1 MFRGARGSGRG
12 GCLMKAV
19 SLLCVLLGA
28 CAAIGIA
35 QESVKRS
42 GEEGRIIAL
51 ESAWDQAEQ
60 NKDATALA
68 NLLSDNL
75 VYVDYDG
82 SLSNK
87 QQFLASVK
95 STSISS
101 EQINNEG
108 VTVRLYNNVAVST
121 GIYRDKGV
129 ENGKPFQRRGRFTN
143 VWINQNGA
151 WQCIASQST
160 LIVH

>member
-1 MFRGARGSGRG
+1 
-12 GCLMKAV
+12 MKAV
-19 SLLCVLLGA
+19 AAAGVVVGA
-28 CAAIGIA
+28 WAGVGSG
-35 QESVKRS
+35 QESVKPS

-60 NKDATALA
+60 NKDAAALA
-68 NLLSDNL
+68 GLLADSL

-87 QQFLASVK
+87 QQLLESVK
-95 STSISS
+95 SAEVTS

-108 VTVRLYNNVAVST
+108 VKVRMYYDNVAGST

-129 ENGKPFQRRGRFTN
+129 EKGKPFQRRGGVTN
-143 VWINQNGA
+143 VLGKQNGA
-151 WQCIASQST
+151 LECIVRQ
-160 LIVH
+160 

>member
-1 MFRGARGSGRG
+1 MR
-12 GCLMKAV
+12 AV
-19 SLLCVLLGA
+19 AAICVLVSA
-28 CAAIGIA
+28 WAAIGVG
-35 QESVKRS
+35 QESVKPS

-51 ESAWDQAEQ
+51 ESAWDQAEK

-68 NLLSDNL
+68 GLLADNL

-82 SLSNK
+82 SLRNK
-87 QQFLASVK
+87 QQFLASIK
-95 STSISS
+95 SASVSS

-108 VTVRLYNNVAVST
+108 VTVRLYNNNVAVST

-143 VWINQNGA
+143 VWINQNGT

-160 LIVH
+160 LIAH

>member
-1 MFRGARGSGRG
+1 VAGT
-12 GCLMKAV
+12 
-19 SLLCVLLGA
+19 
-28 CAAIGIA
+28 A
-35 QESVKRS
+35 QQPAKPS

-60 NKDATALA
+60 NKDTNALSS
-68 NLLSDNL
+68 LLADGL

-87 QQFLASVK
+87 QEFLASVR
-95 STSISS
+95 SADVTS

-108 VTVRLYNNVAVST
+108 VTVHLYNNNVAVST
-121 GIYRDKGV
+121 GIYRDKGI
-129 ENGKPFQRRGRFTN
+129 EKGKAFQHRGRFTN
-143 VWINQNGA
+143 VWINQNGG

>member
-1 MFRGARGSGRG
+1 
-12 GCLMKAV
+12 MKAV
-19 SLLCVLLGA
+19 AAICVLIGA
-28 CAAIGIA
+28 WAAIGIA
-35 QESVKRS
+35 QESVKPS

-68 NLLSDNL
+68 GLLSDHL

-87 QQFLASVK
+87 EQFLASIK
-95 STSISS
+95 SGDVSS
-101 EQINNEG
+101 EQIKNEG
-108 VTVRLYNNVAVST
+108 VTVRLYSNNNVAVST
-121 GIYRDKGV
+121 GIYRDRGV
-129 ENGKPFQRRGRFTN
+129 EKGKPFQRRGRFTN
-143 VWINQNGA
+143 VWIKQGGA

-160 LIVH
+160 LIAH

>member
-1 MFRGARGSGRG
+1 MKAMAALCVFVSAWAATGSG
-12 GCLMKAV
+12 
-19 SLLCVLLGA
+19 
-28 CAAIGIA
+28 
-35 QESVKRS
+35 QESVKPS

-60 NKDATALA
+60 NKDAAALA
-68 NLLSDNL
+68 NLLADNL

-87 QQFLASVK
+87 QQFLASIK
-95 STSISS
+95 NASISS

-129 ENGKPFQRRGRFTN
+129 EN
-143 VWINQNGA
+143 
-151 WQCIASQST
+151 
-160 LIVH
+160 

>member
-1 MFRGARGSGRG
+1 
-12 GCLMKAV
+12 MKAIA
-19 SLLCVLLGA
+19 LLCLFLGT

-35 QESVKRS
+35 QESAKRN

-68 NLLSDNL
+68 NLLADNL

-87 QQFLASVK
+87 QQFLASIK
-95 STSISS
+95 NASIAS

-121 GIYRDKGV
+121 GIYRDKGL

-160 LIVH
+160 LIAH

>member
-1 MFRGARGSGRG
+1 
-12 GCLMKAV
+12 MKAV
-19 SLLCVLLGA
+19 ASLCVLLGA
-28 CAAIGIA
+28 WAAIGIA

-68 NLLSDNL
+68 NLLADNL

-82 SLSNK
+82 SLNNK
-87 QQFLASVK
+87 QQFLASIK
-95 STSISS
+95 SARVSS

-108 VTVRLYNNVAVST
+108 VTVRLYNNNNVAVST
-121 GIYRDKGV
+121 GIYRDRGV

-160 LIVH
+160 LITH

>member
-1 MFRGARGSGRG
+1 
-12 GCLMKAV
+12 MKAV
-19 SLLCVLLGA
+19 TALCAFFSAWAVF
-28 CAAIGIA
+28 GIV
-35 QESVKRS
+35 QEPVKPS

-68 NLLSDNL
+68 SLLADNL

-82 SLSNK
+82 SLRNK
-87 QQFLASVK
+87 QQFLATIK
-95 STSISS
+95 SGNVSS

-108 VTVRLYNNVAVST
+108 VTVHLYNNNVAVST

-129 ENGKPFQRRGRFTN
+129 EKGKPFQRRGRFTN
-143 VWINQNGA
+143 VWIKQGGT

-160 LIVH
+160 LIAH

>member
-1 MFRGARGSGRG
+1 MR
-12 GCLMKAV
+12 AV
-19 SLLCVLLGA
+19 AAICVLVSA
-28 CAAIGIA
+28 WAAIGVG
-35 QESVKRS
+35 QESVKPS

-51 ESAWDQAEQ
+51 ESAWDQAEK

-68 NLLSDNL
+68 GLLADNL

-82 SLSNK
+82 SLRNK
-87 QQFLASVK
+87 QQFLASIK
-95 STSISS
+95 SASVSS

-108 VTVRLYNNVAVST
+108 VTVRLYSNNVAVST

-143 VWINQNGA
+143 VWINQNGT

-160 LIVH
+160 LIAH

>member
-1 MFRGARGSGRG
+1 
-12 GCLMKAV
+12 MKAV
-19 SLLCVLLGA
+19 ASLCVLLGIL
-28 CAAIGIA
+28 AAIGIA
-35 QESVKRS
+35 QEPGKPR

-60 NKDATALA
+60 NRDATALA
-68 NLLSDNL
+68 NLLADNL

-87 QQFLASVK
+87 QQFLASIK
-95 STSISS
+95 SASVSS
-101 EQINNEG
+101 EQIKNEG
-108 VTVRLYNNVAVST
+108 VTVRLYNNNVAVST

-160 LIVH
+160 LIAH

>member
-1 MFRGARGSGRG
+1 MRAAAF
-12 GCLMKAV
+12 
-19 SLLCVLLGA
+19 LCVLLCL
-28 CAAIGIA
+28 CAVFGMA
-35 QESVKRS
+35 QQPLKPS

-60 NKDATALA
+60 NKDANALA
-68 NLLSDNL
+68 NLLADNL

-95 STSISS
+95 SADITG

-108 VTVRLYNNVAVST
+108 VTVRLYNNQVAVST
-121 GIYRDKGV
+121 GIYRDKGF
-129 ENGKPFQRRGRFTN
+129 EKGKPFQRRGRFTN
-143 VWINQNGA
+143 VWLNQNGR
-151 WQCIASQST
+151 WECIASQST
-160 LIVH
+160 LIAR

>member
-1 MFRGARGSGRG
+1 MKVLASM
-12 GCLMKAV
+12 CLLISAWVAM
-19 SLLCVLLGA
+19 
-28 CAAIGIA
+28 GIA
-35 QESVKRS
+35 QESRKPS

-60 NKDATALA
+60 NRDANALSG
-68 NLLSDNL
+68 LLADSI

-87 QQFLASVK
+87 QQFLASIK
-95 STSISS
+95 SGDISS

-108 VTVRLYNNVAVST
+108 VTVHLYNNNNVAVST
-121 GIYRDKGV
+121 GIYRDKGI
-129 ENGKPFQRRGRFTN
+129 EKGKPFLRRGRFTN
-143 VWINQNGA
+143 VWINQNGS

-160 LIVH
+160 LLAH

>member
-1 MFRGARGSGRG
+1 MKAMAALCVFVSAWAAMGSG
-12 GCLMKAV
+12 
-19 SLLCVLLGA
+19 
-28 CAAIGIA
+28 
-35 QESVKRS
+35 QESVKPS

-60 NKDATALA
+60 NKDAAALA
-68 NLLSDNL
+68 GLLADRL

-87 QQFLASVK
+87 QQLLESVK
-95 STSISS
+95 SAEVTS

-108 VTVRLYNNVAVST
+108 VKVQMYNDNVAVST

-129 ENGKPFQRRGRFTN
+129 EKGKPFQRRVRFPN
-143 VWINQNGA
+143 VWLKQNGA
-151 WQCIASQST
+151 LQWIPTQSPLT
-160 LIVH
+160 APQTG

>member
-1 MFRGARGSGRG
+1 
-12 GCLMKAV
+12 MKAAAAI
-19 SLLCVLLGA
+19 CVLVSA
-28 CAAIGIA
+28 WAAIGVG
-35 QESVKRS
+35 QESVKPS

-51 ESAWDQAEQ
+51 ESAWDQAEK

-68 NLLSDNL
+68 GLLADNL

-82 SLSNK
+82 SLRNK
-87 QQFLASVK
+87 QQFLASIK
-95 STSISS
+95 SASVSS

-108 VTVRLYNNVAVST
+108 VTVRLYNNNVAVST

-143 VWINQNGA
+143 VWINQNGT

-160 LIVH
+160 LIAH

>member
-1 MFRGARGSGRG
+1 
-12 GCLMKAV
+12 MKV
-19 SLLCVLLGA
+19 TVFLCVLLCV
-28 CAAIGIA
+28 CAAMGTA
-35 QESVKRS
+35 QQPAKPS

-60 NKDATALA
+60 NKDTNALSS
-68 NLLSDNL
+68 LLADGL

-87 QQFLASVK
+87 QEFLASIR
-95 STSISS
+95 SADITS

-108 VTVRLYNNVAVST
+108 VVVHQYNNSVAVST
-121 GIYRDKGV
+121 GIYRDKGI
-129 ENGKPFQRRGRFTN
+129 EKGKPFQRRGRFTN
-143 VWINQNGA
+143 VWVNQSGS

-160 LIVH
+160 LIAH